1 MKNNLPILSIIIM
14 LVLLAGC
21 ASVPTADLE
30 DTRAAIVTPTREP
43 TATSTVTLVP
53 SPTPSPEP
61 TVDTRWEIPDD
72 SLTEQ
77 IKSTMP
83 TMWYYDREAKSFVER
98 SADDFSFRIFERTT
112 LYIYDKEGN
121 EIGFAKYFTR
131 SNLENENTEYYSLTD
146 QSTKTMIPIRLFA
159 EMGDFDIAANGID
172 TNECV
177 YAFSENMATFPGP
190 FNQNLIDRTNKYAL
204 DIAQISDGEEMMQA
218 ALIRTEVVDGRLIS
232 YDGVTTTNPN
242 CTNLSIGY
250 GLSMALH
257 KSFDAEVLFAFDAGK
272 NPILSIYE
280 GRTSVVTTRVSN
292 ML

>member
-1 MKNNLPILSIIIM
+1 
-14 LVLLAGC
+14 
-21 ASVPTADLE
+21 
-30 DTRAAIVTPTREP
+30 
-43 TATSTVTLVP
+43 
-53 SPTPSPEP
+53 
-61 TVDTRWEIPDD
+61 
-72 SLTEQ
+72 
-77 IKSTMP
+77 
-83 TMWYYDREAKSFVER
+83 MWYYDREAKSFVER

-218 ALIRTEVVDGRLIS
+218 ALIRTVAMIKGVSEDQIKLDLKNGTPVVISINGQDWEVNKGVDFISDESHLNDVEVVDGRLIS